1 MSSLNLL
8 VIKSS
13 FPYYIIDDDSQQWL
27 SNLKIPY
34 KIVLF
39 YFPSEREDWEMFS
52 RELYSNFNK
61 RKYRSKELYCIVYV
75 VHPTCQDCDVA
86 AKFFELNRFPA
97 CVSISFQSFKEYL
110 CLDERKIEN
119 PYVFNKIE
127 YHAHYFQLKDSKN
140 LESRKRSIDTICN
153 RVFDFFLYLKGKK
166 KPAFQ
171 IKEIVEE
178 RYKELLIKKAPKP
191 NITKIIVFLSCIEN
205 LPEVEKE
212 IFTIVRQM
220 ANRLHQ
226 ITITVKNPILSTD
239 FESTRQKFKLIT
251 FPLVIFIRISDNKVL
266 LKIERK
272 DLEKLRTDGRNVFE
286 LMSQIHYAII
296 ADKTQEE
303 VNQIL
308 SQYSS
313 DIKVSDTKEVKLIE
327 ILAFLEKIDDK
338 QNIIIYLQKGYRFLK
353 ARLSKSIK
361 KLDLLQEEINK
372 KGKNLVI
379 TKKDKLL
386 LEDLKKILKYF
397 ERLKEVEELELLM
410 RKRKPRVIRKVQK
423 WLDDNPE
430 IYVLLKNIESTA
442 SFISRVYSMISPLKK
457 IIGV

>member
-27 SNLKIPY
+27 SNLKILY

-39 YFPSEREDWEMFS
+39 YFPSEREDWEAFS

-86 AKFFELNRFPA
+86 ATFFELNRFPA
-97 CVSISFQSFKEYL
+97 CVSISFQSFKENL
-110 CLDERKIEN
+110 CLDKREIEN
-119 PYVFNKIE
+119 PDVFNKIE
-127 YHAHYFQLKDSKN
+127 YQTHYFQLKDSKN
-140 LESRKRSIDTICN
+140 QESRKRSIDTICN
-153 RVFDFFLYLKGKK
+153 RVLDFFLYLKGKM
-166 KPAFQ
+166 KPTFQ

-178 RYKELLIKKAPKP
+178 NYKVLLNKKAPKP
-191 NITKIIVFLSCIEN
+191 NLTKIIVFLSCIEN
-205 LPEVEKE
+205 LPEFEQE
-212 IFTIVRQM
+212 LFAIVRKM
-220 ANRLHQ
+220 ANELNQ
-226 ITITVKNPILSTD
+226 INITVKNPILSID
-239 FESTRQKFKLIT
+239 FEDTRQKFKLIT
-251 FPLVIFIRISDNKVL
+251 FPALIFVRLSDNKVL
-266 LKIERK
+266 LKIEGN
-272 DLEKLRTDGRNVFE
+272 DLEKLRTDDRDIFK

-296 ADKTQEE
+296 DNRTQKEI
-303 VNQIL
+303 NQIL

-313 DIKVSDTKEVKLIE
+313 DIKVSDTKEVTMTK
-327 ILAFLEKIDDK
+327 ILAFVEKIDDK
-338 QNIIIYLQKGYRFLK
+338 QNILIYLQRGYHFLK
-353 ARLSKSIK
+353 ARLSTSIK

-372 KGKNLVI
+372 NGEKLVI
-379 TKKDKLL
+379 KKKDKLL

-397 ERLKEVEELELLM
+397 EMLKEVEELELLM

-430 IYVLLKNIESTA
+430 VYVLLKNIENTA
-442 SFISRVYSMISPLKK
+442 SFISRVYNMINPLKK
-457 IIGV
+457 ILGV